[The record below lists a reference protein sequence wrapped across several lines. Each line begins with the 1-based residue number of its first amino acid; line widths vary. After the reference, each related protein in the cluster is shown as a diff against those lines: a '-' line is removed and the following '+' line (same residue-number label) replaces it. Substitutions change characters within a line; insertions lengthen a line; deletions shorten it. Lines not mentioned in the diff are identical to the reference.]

1 MLKIA
6 PSILSADFTCLGAQ
20 LAELEAADQIHIDVM
35 DGRFVSQIS
44 YGIPIVK
51 AVRQASQLPLDV
63 HLMVVEPERQIEAF
77 AAAGADMLTIHLEA
91 TPHVHAVLQR
101 IRQLGLKA
109 GIALNPHTPA
119 ILLSEILHM
128 VDYIL
133 VLAVNPGMAGQQFLP
148 EMLTKIQHIH
158 QMIDHRPI
166 DLGVDGG
173 ITLQTAASVT
183 AAGGNVLI
191 AGTAIF
197 NAPAG
202 LRAGIDSLREI
213 ALQTEKV

>member
-6 PSILSADFTCLGAQ
+6 PSILSADFTRLGAQ
-20 LAELEAADQIHIDVM
+20 LAELETADQIHIDVM

-91 TPHVHAVLQR
+91 TSHVHAVLQR

-119 ILLSEILHM
+119 LLLSEILHM

-148 EMLTKIQHIH
+148 EMLTKIQRIH

-173 ITLQTAASVT
+173 ITLQTAASVI

-197 NAPAG
+197 NAPDG
-202 LRAGIDSLREI
+202 LGVGIDSLREI